1 METSDRWESIFI
13 FMRPRGTCTIHSIET
28 TQPEQSRGWDEDG
41 MVLCGMAVYGGFAL
55 CTGGNEGSRKEIR
68 YMHFQEPQWSIV
80 QSLC

>member
-41 MVLCGMAVYGGFAL
+41 MGLCGMAV
-55 CTGGNEGSRKEIR
+55 
-68 YMHFQEPQWSIV
+68 
-80 QSLC
+80 